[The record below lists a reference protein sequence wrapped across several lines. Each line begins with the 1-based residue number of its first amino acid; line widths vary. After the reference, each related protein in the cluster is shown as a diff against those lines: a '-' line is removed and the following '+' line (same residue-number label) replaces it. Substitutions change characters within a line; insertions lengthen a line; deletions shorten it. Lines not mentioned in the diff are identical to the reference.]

1 MPTSGLPTVDLIV
14 FVIIGLLGGAHCI
27 GMCGPLVSVYAER
40 MDPTMTDGGT
50 VSAQSNRSKH
60 LSLFEVRQHALFN
73 IGRTA
78 SYTIIGAVMGILGSV
93 LFISSGQLVAATE
106 VVRGVVG
113 GVIGLVII
121 GVGIGYLRR
130 EGGIHW
136 HLPGTTRVTRLLTK
150 HVDRLANGPGILAL
164 GGIHGLLPCPLL
176 YPAFLYAFAS
186 GSPLTG
192 AAALGALGVGTIPAV
207 FAFGTII
214 GSVSPTGRRR
224 LHYLLGVAFVGLGYL
239 LLAHG
244 LIEVGVH
251 LPHPEL
257 PYWSPFDGGHG

>member
-14 FVIIGLLGGAHCI
+14 FVFIGLLGGAHCI

-40 MDPTMTDGGT
+40 MDPTRTDGGT
-50 VSAQSNRSKH
+50 VSVRSNH
-60 LSLFEVRQHALFN
+60 LTLFEVRQHALFN

-78 SYTIIGAVMGILGSV
+78 SYTIIGAVMGVLGSV
-93 LFISSGQLVAATE
+93 LFVSSGHLVAATE
-106 VVRGVVG
+106 VVRGAVG
-113 GVIGLVII
+113 GVIGVVII
-121 GVGIGYLRR
+121 AVGVRYLSGRS
-130 EGGIHW
+130 GIHW
-136 HLPGTTRVTRLLTK
+136 RLPGTTRVTSLLTR

-186 GSPLTG
+186 GSPLSG
-192 AAALGALGVGTIPAV
+192 AVALGALGVGTIPAV
-207 FAFGTII
+207 FAFGTVI
-214 GSVSPTGRRR
+214 GSVSLTGRRR
-224 LHYLLGVAFVGLGYL
+224 LHYLLGLAFIGLGYL

-244 LIEVGVH
+244 LMEVGIH

-257 PYWSPFDGGHG
+257 PYWSPFEGGHG